1 MSEKA
6 KKEKKRNWLQDKLEA
21 VKTWYRRDDNFL
33 RIVRF
38 PGTKLPLLDVAID
51 FFKLFI
57 KGRTID
63 RAAGVAFNFILALA
77 PLFLFLFTM
86 IPIIPVPDLK
96 FKVMDAI
103 NTFLIP
109 SGTATF
115 VTDTIDEIMNQP
127 REGLMS
133 VGIIL
138 CLVFGSSGV
147 VAIFNGFRNVY
158 ANYVAQKQ
166 LTLKGWILQRLRAI
180 LLLVVVMVLL
190 LLSISLISLGSLGLH
205 FLVEH
210 EVLVANSLV
219 FTMFNLLR
227 WMVAVLALCFTF
239 ALLYYYGNVQF
250 GECYQPERKH
260 PKTNGK
266 KYHDFVI
273 FSPGVLMATALFILG
288 TVGFNLYIR
297 NFSRYNVLYGSI
309 GTMII
314 LMLWIWIVAILL
326 LAGNDLNNSLRRR
339 AHLLST
345 RESDSGHI
353 EIVIEDLMRNIK
365 HYEESNARRLERI
378 ESLKKEMEAKQ
389 IVVTTLEK
397 EIANQNLVIEAYKR
411 FAEEELKRQSR
422 REQVE

>member
-127 REGLMS
+127 REG
-133 VGIIL
+133 
-138 CLVFGSSGV
+138 
-147 VAIFNGFRNVY
+147 
-158 ANYVAQKQ
+158 
-166 LTLKGWILQRLRAI
+166 
-180 LLLVVVMVLL
+180 
-190 LLSISLISLGSLGLH
+190 
-205 FLVEH
+205 
-210 EVLVANSLV
+210 
-219 FTMFNLLR
+219 
-227 WMVAVLALCFTF
+227 
-239 ALLYYYGNVQF
+239 
-250 GECYQPERKH
+250 
-260 PKTNGK
+260 
-266 KYHDFVI
+266 
-273 FSPGVLMATALFILG
+273 
-288 TVGFNLYIR
+288 
-297 NFSRYNVLYGSI
+297 
-309 GTMII
+309 
-314 LMLWIWIVAILL
+314 
-326 LAGNDLNNSLRRR
+326 
-339 AHLLST
+339 
-345 RESDSGHI
+345 
-353 EIVIEDLMRNIK
+353 
-365 HYEESNARRLERI
+365 
-378 ESLKKEMEAKQ
+378 
-389 IVVTTLEK
+389 
-397 EIANQNLVIEAYKR
+397 
-411 FAEEELKRQSR
+411 
-422 REQVE
+422 